1 MLIIFCFVTIETK
14 ANMRICRR
22 GWLEISS
29 IKWILVFWIFFFLLA
44 NEKYKHLFWWD
55 ISFISRFCV
64 WQSHHRFVI
73 YVNAKCHS
81 SIPFHISVEINFVI
95 PIEQLVPRR
104 WLFMSLFICFPMII
118 TQSTP
123 ECQRKWFIYYTFTFE
138 GYDSRVMLWGGGKEH
153 KLFRKLGN
161 SPKAQQTK
169 R

>member
-1 MLIIFCFVTIETK
+1 MFCDDWNKSQYENLQTRFTRNIIDKMNFGV
-14 ANMRICRR
+14 
-22 GWLEISS
+22 LD
-29 IKWILVFWIFFFLLA
+29 FFFLLA

-123 ECQRKWFIYYTFTFE
+123 ECQRKWFIYYTFTFTFE
-138 GYDSRVMLWGGGKEH
+138 GYDSRVMLWGVKKSTSYFE
-153 KLFRKLGN
+153 N
-161 SPKAQQTK
+161 
-169 R
+169 